1 MIGAAEPAG
10 DESGVQR
17 KWDDPC
23 CKSVA
28 ERLRVGADER
38 TRARL
43 LASCAPGSGVWLN
56 AIPSAPLGLNL
67 DNNALRIATGLR
79 LGVPLVMP
87 HQCPCGA
94 AVDKLGHHGLACK
107 RSAGRH
113 LRHNL
118 LNDGILRALQSAE
131 VHAIREP
138 SGLDRGGGKRPDGV
152 TLVPWVRGRCLLWD
166 ATCPDTLASSHVSNS
181 STEAGSGGQG
191 GRIKENSQV
200 LYPRHCA

>member
-1 MIGAAEPAG
+1 MSGAVEPAG
-10 DESGVQR
+10 EESGVQR
-17 KWDDPC
+17 KWDELC

-28 ERLRVGADER
+28 EGLRVGADER

-43 LASCAPGSGVWLN
+43 LASCAPGSGVWMN

-67 DNNALRIATGLR
+67 DNNSLRIAIGLR

-87 HQCPCGA
+87 HQCQCGA

-118 LNDGILRALQSAE
+118 LNDGILRAAECRGAGRPRAIGPGPWLRKATRRSDAGPLGSRSLSA
-131 VHAIREP
+131 VGCDVPRHLGTFTCRE
-138 SGLDRGGGKRPDGV
+138 LVDGGGV
-152 TLVPWVRGRCLLWD
+152 C
-166 ATCPDTLASSHVSNS
+166 
-181 STEAGSGGQG
+181 GQG
-191 GRIKENSQV
+191 G
-200 LYPRHCA
+200 

>member
-1 MIGAAEPAG
+1 MESAARTGWHLLPSWLPPPGPLPSFLSLILPGRVLASPDSAVIRVLTVWKSMSGAAEPAG

-28 ERLRVGADER
+28 EGLRVGADER

-43 LASCAPGSGVWLN
+43 LASCAPGSGVWMN

-67 DNNALRIATGLR
+67 DNNSLRIAIGLR

-87 HQCPCGA
+87 HQCQCGA

-118 LNDGILRALQSAE
+118 LNDGILRALQSAG
-131 VHAIREP
+131 VQAVRQP
-138 SGLDRGGGKRPDGV
+138 TGLDRGGGK
-152 TLVPWVRGRCLLWD
+152 
-166 ATCPDTLASSHVSNS
+166 
-181 STEAGSGGQG
+181 
-191 GRIKENSQV
+191 
-200 LYPRHCA
+200 